1 MLQKVLENGEYKSLI
16 LVGTEVGTEIHVLIE
31 ADLRALWNLR
41 LHPLIYILPGLDQAQ
56 NVDKKAE
63 QRTPH
68 LLNQYQDIVAGPQKE
83 KCGLKYVI

>member
-1 MLQKVLENGEYKSLI
+1 MRGYRPTKPKSIHSPQKFG
-16 LVGTEVGTEIHVLIE
+16 
-31 ADLRALWNLR
+31 

>member
-41 LHPLIYILPGLDQAQ
+41 LHPLIHISPKFTETQD
-56 NVDKKAE
+56 VEKKKAE
-63 QRTPH
+63 PKLRS
-68 LLNQYQDIVAGPQKE
+68 
-83 KCGLKYVI
+83 VI